1 MKIRVGNIT
10 ISHNSK
16 PFIIAEM
23 SGNHG
28 QSLKKAFK
36 IIDAAKKSGANA
48 IKLQTYTPDTITLN
62 VKKKEFLITDKKN
75 PWKKN
80 SLHSLYKKPTCM
92 ALA

>member
-28 QSLKKAFK
+28 QSLKKHLRLLMLQKNQVPMRLNFK
-36 IIDAAKKSGANA
+36 LIR
-48 IKLQTYTPDTITLN
+48 QTQ
-62 VKKKEFLITDKKN
+62 
-75 PWKKN
+75 
-80 SLHSLYKKPTCM
+80 
-92 ALA
+92 